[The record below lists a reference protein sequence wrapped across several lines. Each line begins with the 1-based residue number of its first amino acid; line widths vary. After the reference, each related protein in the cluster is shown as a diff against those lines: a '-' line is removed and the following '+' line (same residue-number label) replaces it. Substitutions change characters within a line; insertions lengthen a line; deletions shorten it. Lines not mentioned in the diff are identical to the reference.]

1 MTETKSLFYK
11 DSETLIRSYDE
22 NGNLAEGTRISTKVG
37 KEIILRFR
45 NGLLDGDSYTKDGK
59 LIVQPAVE
67 TEGHIEYWRA
77 GRLHR
82 DNGLEAIS
90 SENFTVKEYWEN
102 GIRVEKEGI
111 KYGNS

>member
-1 MTETKSLFYK
+1 METKSLFYV
-11 DSETLIRSYDE
+11 DSETLIRSVDE
-22 NGNLAEGTRISTKVG
+22 NGNPAEGTRTTIKND

-45 NGLLDGDSYTKDGK
+45 HGLLDGDSFTKEGK

-67 TEGHIEYWRA
+67 TSGHIEYWRA
-77 GRLHR
+77 GKLHR

-102 GIRVEKEGI
+102 GIRVEKEE
-111 KYGNS
+111 